1 MRRVFYRFGR
11 PAVILAASVVFGAGI
26 SLFLT
31 PGGLV
36 PGGVNGIS
44 IIINKLTGLKVGT
57 LSFLINIPLLI
68 TALYKF
74 GKGFFWDTLFSLAA
88 CSAATDLFSLLPPI
102 TDDVIACS
110 LAGGALSAVGVGTIM
125 RCGSTT
131 GGSDIIVKLIK
142 QRFMYIKTGV
152 IFFIL
157 DSAVAFLSGIVFGD
171 WRIVVYSLLT
181 ITVSGFTMNKVLYG
195 SDEAKLLFV
204 VCNNCE
210 EVVNALVDGLEAGV
224 STIDAVGGY
233 THHSRKIVM
242 CAIRKQNLYKAKE
255 LIYSKDRTAF
265 MIVSSATAIYGM
277 GFKSYE
283 DSEL

>member
-1 MRRVFYRFGR
+1 MHTVFYHAARFFVIILSAA
-11 PAVILAASVVFGAGI
+11 AVGAGI

-31 PGGLV
+31 PAGLV
-36 PGGVNGIS
+36 PGGVSGIS
-44 IIINKLTGLKVGT
+44 IIINKLTGIKVGT
-57 LSFLINIPLLI
+57 LSFVINIPLLI
-68 TALYKF
+68 IALYKF
-74 GKGFFWDTLFSLAA
+74 GARFFADTLFSIAA
-88 CSAATDLFSLLPPI
+88 CSAATNIFDEIRPV
-102 TDDVIACS
+102 TYDEIACA
-110 LAGGALSAVGVGTIM
+110 LAGGALSAVGIGIIM

-142 QRFMYIKTGV
+142 QKFAYIKTGV

-157 DSAVAFLSGIVFGD
+157 DSAVAFLSGVVFGD
-171 WRIVVYSLLT
+171 WRIVIYSLLT
-181 ITVSGFTMNKVLYG
+181 ITVSGFTMNTVLYG

-204 VCNNCE
+204 VCNNCDK
-210 EVVNALVDGLEAGV
+210 VVNALVEGLEAGV

-233 THHSRKIVM
+233 THSGRKIVM
-242 CAIRKQNLYKAKE
+242 CAIRKQNLYKAKQ
-255 LIYSKDRTAF
+255 LIYSCDRTAF